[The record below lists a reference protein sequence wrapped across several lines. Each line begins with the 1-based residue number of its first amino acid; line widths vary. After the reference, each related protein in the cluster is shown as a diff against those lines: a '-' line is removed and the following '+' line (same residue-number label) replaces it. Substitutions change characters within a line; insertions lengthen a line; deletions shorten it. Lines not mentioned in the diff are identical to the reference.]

1 MPASRTSGRAA
12 VCLAALG
19 GTAPAAAEPAS
30 ALGAGQVLQVFVG
43 LGIVLALIALAAW
56 ASRRLNTFR
65 PQGANHIRVL
75 EGLSLGAREKLLL
88 VQVDGTRVLLG
99 MSPGRIQTLHAF
111 PAEQRTARFDEVL
124 ADAATA
130 TGESPRATP
139 DAAA

>member
-1 MPASRTSGRAA
+1 MRASRTSPRAA
-12 VCLAALG
+12 VCLAAL
-19 GTAPAAAEPAS
+19 TSVAPAAAEPAS

-99 MSPGRIQTLHAF
+99 MSPGRIQALHAF
-111 PAEQRTARFDEVL
+111 PAEQRAARFDEVL
-124 ADAATA
+124 ADAGSATD
-130 TGESPRATP
+130 GSPRAAS